1 MSGVPRELTIERV
14 VPGGAG
20 LARLDGAVTLVAG
33 ALPGDTVLVEPRGD
47 GPRLLRAEAL
57 AVVSAGPH
65 RRPAEEVCPL
75 AADGRC
81 GGCDWPA
88 AKLESHAAL
97 KTELVRDAIRRI
109 GRVPDAEVPP
119 IRFVPS
125 PRKYRLRSRFRW
137 DGRSA
142 LGFLGRASSR
152 VADVEACEVVTD
164 ALLARLPAV
173 RAALA
178 GSGAPECELQLL
190 EGNGGAPL
198 LGELRLERALP
209 IADEVASALHGP
221 LDGVRVVANGRLAAS
236 RGPSSLHL
244 DAGGARFRVSVSSF
258 FQANR
263 HLLEAFLGEA
273 REAAR
278 HAAAA
283 GTSRGAL
290 DLYAGAGFLTRALL
304 EAGFETDAVEADPSS
319 SADLAANLAAWR
331 AEGVAGKGRPVA
343 ATVEDHV
350 RRLREAPGAVFAD
363 PPREGLSPAV
373 RKALLRLRPR
383 HLFLVSCDPATF
395 ARDLAALL
403 PSYRAASLALLDL
416 FPGTH
421 HVETLATLERRA

>member
-1 MSGVPRELTIERV
+1 MPRELTIERV

-20 LARLDGAVTLVAG
+20 LARVDGAVALVEG
-33 ALPGDTVLVEPRGD
+33 ALPGDRVLAEPRPD

-57 AVVSAGPH
+57 SVVAPGPH
-65 RRPAEEVCPL
+65 RRPPEEVCPL

-88 AKLESHAAL
+88 ARLDSHPAL
-97 KTELVRDAIRRI
+97 KTELVRDALRRI
-109 GRVPDAEVPP
+109 GRVPDEELPA

-125 PRKYRLRSRFRW
+125 PRKYRLRSRLRW

-178 GSGAPECELQLL
+178 AAGAQECELQLL
-190 EGNGGAPL
+190 EGNAGAPL
-198 LGELRLERALP
+198 LGELRFERVPREAAAL
-209 IADEVASALHGP
+209 AEALHGP
-221 LDGVRVVANGRLAAS
+221 LDGVRVVAGGRVAAS
-236 RGPSSLHL
+236 RGPSSLRL
-244 DAGGARFRVSVSSF
+244 EAGGAAFRVSVSSF
-258 FQANR
+258 FQANV
-263 HLLEAFLGEA
+263 HLLDAFLGEA

-278 HAAAA
+278 EAASS

-304 EAGFETDAVEADPSS
+304 EAGFDADAVESDPSS

-331 AEGVAGKGRPVA
+331 GEGLPGKGRPVA
-343 ATVEDHV
+343 ATVEEHL
-350 RRLREAPGAVFAD
+350 RRVREAPGAVFAD
-363 PPREGLSPAV
+363 PPREGLSPAA
-373 RKALLRLRPR
+373 RRALLRLRPR
-383 HLFLVSCDPATF
+383 RLFLVSCDPATF

-403 PSYRAASLALLDL
+403 PVFRARSLALLDL

>member
-1 MSGVPRELTIERV
+1 VSGVRRELTIERV

-20 LARLDGAVTLVAG
+20 LARVDGAVTLVGG
-33 ALPGDTVLVEPRGD
+33 ALPGDTVLAEPRPD
-47 GPRLLRAEAL
+47 GPRLLRADAL
-57 AVVSAGPH
+57 AVVAAGPH
-65 RRPAEEVCPL
+65 RRPAGEVCPL

-88 AKLESHAAL
+88 ARLESHPAL
-97 KTELVRDAIRRI
+97 KTELVLDAVRRI
-109 GRVPDAEVPP
+109 GRVPDAELPTP
-119 IRFVPS
+119 RFVAS

-173 RAALA
+173 RSALA
-178 GSGAPECELQLL
+178 ASGAPECELQLL
-190 EGNGGAPL
+190 EGSGGAPL
-198 LGELRLERALP
+198 LGEVRFDGALP
-209 IADEVASALHGP
+209 AADGVAAALHGP
-221 LDGVRVVANGRLAAS
+221 LDGVRVVARGRVAAA
-236 RGPSSLHL
+236 RGPSFLHL
-244 DAGGARFRVSVSSF
+244 EAGGARFRVSVSSF
-258 FQANR
+258 FQANL
-263 HLLEAFLGEA
+263 HLLAAFLGEA

-278 HAAAA
+278 EAAAD

-304 EAGFETDAVEADPSS
+304 EAGFDTDAVESEPSS
-319 SADLAANLAAWR
+319 SADLSANLAAWKE
-331 AEGVAGKGRPVA
+331 EGLPGKGRAHA
-343 ATVEDHV
+343 ATVEEHV

-383 HLFLVSCDPATF
+383 RLFLVSCDPATF

-403 PSYRAASLALLDL
+403 PAYRASSLALLDL

-421 HVETLATLERRA
+421 HVETLAKLERRA